1 MGDMCF
7 GRYASILKGSVS
19 LFVRSLGQHTCSGA
33 LAHLCRPMKCFSYW
47 GKDMGFMHKGQLISL
62 DIVDLSLFGGLV
74 FFGIAFD
81 LQMNGL

>member
-19 LFVRSLGQHTCSGA
+19 LFVRSLGQHTCSRA

-47 GKDMGFMHKGQLISL
+47 GKDMGFMHKGQLIWL
-62 DIVDLSLFGGLV
+62 AMVAILVLLFG
-74 FFGIAFD
+74 D
-81 LQMNGL
+81 LMFLRRSMLTVTK